1 MIALI
6 AEKPSVAK
14 DIARIIGATQ
24 RNDGYLSGNGYMVT
38 WAFGHLIQLA
48 MPEAYGVANFRRESL
63 PILPSDFRLIP
74 RQVKAEKGYKA
85 DPGVLKQLKV
95 IKEVF
100 DQCDRIIVATDAGRE
115 GELIFRYIFH
125 YLNCRKPF
133 VRLWIS
139 SLTDKAIRE
148 GMDNLQ
154 PGGRYDNLYLSAK
167 SRSEADW
174 LIGINATQALS
185 VAAGQG
191 VFSLGR
197 VQTPTLVMICSRFLE
212 NRNFV
217 PTKFWQLKAV
227 TASGGID
234 FTAQSTDKWEQQ
246 SDAIA
251 ALQRV
256 KDAGQLV
263 VKSVERKE
271 TSQEPPLLYDLT
283 TLQKEANTKLDFS
296 ADKTLSIAQSLYE
309 KKVMSYPRTGSRY
322 ISEDVF
328 EEMPERIALL
338 GQYHRFAGYAA
349 SLNSNTL
356 NRRSVNDGKVTDHHA
371 LIVTENLPD
380 ELSEDEKAVY
390 ELVAGRMLEA
400 FSDKCVKDVTTA
412 VLSAGNTDFTVKGA
426 IMKEAGW
433 RAVFNEQEAG
443 EDGEAAGLPQL
454 QEGEILSLS
463 GVDLLEKQTKPKPLH
478 TESSLL
484 AAMENAGR
492 ELEDAELKASLKDAG
507 IGTPAT
513 RAAIIETLF
522 ARQYIVREKRNI
534 IPTEK
539 GLAVYRIVKDK
550 KIADVE
556 MTGMWETALAKIEAG
571 CMDADTFRKGIEVYA
586 AQITAELLSVQLSI
600 AGGETCPCPKCGSGR
615 ILFYPK
621 VAKCSNVDCT
631 LTIFRNKCDK
641 QLTNKQVV
649 ELVTKRKSGL
659 IKGFK
664 GKNGKVFDAS
674 LVLDEQFNVAFSFPE
689 KKGKPKK

>member
-14 DIARIIGATQ
+14 DIARIIGATG

-48 MPEAYGVANFRRESL
+48 MPEAYGVANFRKESL
-63 PILPSDFRLIP
+63 PILPPDFQLIP

-100 DQCDRIIVATDAGRE
+100 DQCDKIIVATDAGRE

-148 GMDNLQ
+148 GLDNLQ

-197 VQTPTLVMICSRFLE
+197 VQTPTLVMICSRYLE
-212 NRNFV
+212 NKNFV
-217 PTKFWQLKAV
+217 PAKFWQLKAH
-227 TASGGID
+227 TASGEIS
-234 FTAQSTDKWEQQ
+234 FPAQSTAKWEQQ
-246 SDAIA
+246 PEAIA

-271 TSQEPPLLYDLT
+271 ASQEPPLLYDLT
-283 TLQKEANTKLDFS
+283 TLQKEANTKLNFS

-328 EEMPERIALL
+328 DEMPERVALL
-338 GQYHRFAGYAA
+338 GQYPRFAGYAA
-349 SLNSNTL
+349 GLNGATL
-356 NRRSVNDGKVTDHHA
+356 NRRSVNDSKVTDHHA
-371 LIVTENLPD
+371 LIITENLPG
-380 ELSEDEKAVY
+380 ELSKDERAIY

-400 FSDKCVKDVTTA
+400 FSGRCVKDVTTA
-412 VLSAGNTDFTVKGA
+412 VLSAGDTDFMVKGA
-426 IMKEAGW
+426 VMKVAGW
-433 RAVFNEQEAG
+433 RAVFSEQDT
-443 EDGEAAGLPQL
+443 EDEDNATLPPL
-454 QEGEILSLS
+454 QEGQCLPLSA
-463 GVDLLEKQTKPKPLH
+463 VDLLEKQTKPKPLH

-484 AAMENAGR
+484 AAMENAGK
-492 ELEDAELKASLKDAG
+492 ELEDAELKARLKDAG

-522 ARQYIVREKRNI
+522 VRQYIVREKKNLV
-534 IPTEK
+534 PTDK
-539 GLAVYRIVKDK
+539 GLAVYKIVKDK

-556 MTGMWETALAKIEAG
+556 MTGMWENALAKIEAG
-571 CMDADTFRKGIEVYA
+571 GMDADTFRKSIEVYA

-600 AGGETCPCPKCGSGR
+600 ANDETCPCPKCNSGR

-641 QLTNKQVV
+641 QLSDKQII
-649 ELVTKRKSGL
+649 ELVTKRKTGL

-664 GKNGKVFDAS
+664 GKNGKAFDAS
-674 LVLDEQFNVAFSFPE
+674 LVLDEQFNVGFSFP
-689 KKGKPKK
+689 KKKEKPKK

>member
-1 MIALI
+1 MI

-63 PILPSDFRLIP
+63 PIIPADFQLIP

-125 YLNCRKPF
+125 YLSCHKPF

-139 SLTDKAIRE
+139 SLTDRAIRE
-148 GMDNLQ
+148 GMENLQ
-154 PGGRYDNLYLSAK
+154 PGERYDNLYLAAK

-197 VQTPTLVMICSRFLE
+197 VQTPTLMMICDRYLE
-212 NRNFV
+212 NKNFV
-217 PTKFWQLKAV
+217 PTKFWQLKAS
-227 TASGGID
+227 TASGGIG
-234 FTAQSTDKWEQQ
+234 FTAQSTARWEQQ
-246 SDAIA
+246 PEAIA

-271 TSQEPPLLYDLT
+271 AAQEPPLLYDLT
-283 TLQKEANTKLDFS
+283 TLQKEANTKLNFS

-338 GQYHRFAGYAA
+338 ERYSRFAGYAA
-349 SLNSNTL
+349 GLNGTTL

-371 LIVTENLPD
+371 LIVTENLPG
-380 ELSEDEKAVY
+380 ELSKDERAVY

-400 FSDKCVKDVTTA
+400 FSGKCVKDVTTA
-412 VLSAGNTDFTVKGA
+412 LLSAGDTGFTVKGA
-426 IMKEAGW
+426 VMKTAGW
-433 RAVFNEQEAG
+433 RTVFSERDT
-443 EDGEAAGLPQL
+443 EDEDAATLPPL
-454 QEGEILSLS
+454 QEGQTLPLS

-484 AAMENAGR
+484 AAMENAGK
-492 ELEDAELKASLKDAG
+492 ELEDAELKASMKDAG

-522 ARQYIVREKRNI
+522 ARQYIVREKKNLV
-534 IPTEK
+534 PTDK

-571 CMDADTFRKGIEVYA
+571 SMDADTFRKGIEVYA
-586 AQITAELLSVQLSI
+586 AQITAELLSVQLSF
-600 AGGETCPCPKCGSGR
+600 ASGETCPCPKCGSGR

-631 LTIFRNKCDK
+631 LTIFRSKCDK
-641 QLTNKQVV
+641 QLTDKQIV
-649 ELVTKRKSGL
+649 ELVTKRKTGL

-664 GKNGKVFDAS
+664 GKNGKAFDAS

>member
-14 DIARIIGATQ
+14 DIARIIGATG

-63 PILPSDFRLIP
+63 PVIPERFQLIP

-95 IKEVF
+95 IKDVF
-100 DQCDRIIVATDAGRE
+100 DRCDRIIVATDAGRE
-115 GELIFRYIFH
+115 GEAIFRYI
-125 YLNCRKPF
+125 YSYTGCTKPF

-148 GMDNLQ
+148 GLENLKD
-154 PGGRYDNLYLSAK
+154 GREYDNLYRSAK
-167 SRSEADW
+167 ARSEADW

-217 PTKFWQLKAV
+217 PTKFWQLKAS
-227 TASGGID
+227 TASGGIS
-234 FTAQSTDKWEQQ
+234 FTAQSTAKWEQQ
-246 SDAIA
+246 PEAIA

-256 KDAGQLV
+256 KDAGQLA

-328 EEMPERIALL
+328 DEMPGRVALL
-338 GQYHRFAGYAA
+338 GQYPRFAGYAA
-349 SLNSNTL
+349 GLNGVTL

-371 LIVTENLPD
+371 LIVTENLPG
-380 ELSEDEKAVY
+380 ELSKDERAVY

-400 FSDKCVKDVTTA
+400 FSGRCVKDVTTA
-412 VLSAGNTDFTVKGA
+412 VLSAGDTDFTVKGA
-426 IMKEAGW
+426 VMKEAGW
-433 RAVFNEQEAG
+433 RGVFSGQETG
-443 EDGEAAGLPQL
+443 EDEETVNLPPL
-454 QEGEILSLS
+454 QEGENLPISNME
-463 GVDLLEKQTKPKPLH
+463 LLEKHTKPKPLH

-484 AAMENAGR
+484 AAMENAGK
-492 ELEDAELKASLKDAG
+492 ELEDTGLNASLKDAG

-522 ARQYIVREKRNI
+522 ARQYIVREKKNLV
-534 IPTEK
+534 PTDK

-571 CMDADTFRKGIEVYA
+571 SMDADTFRKGIEVYTR
-586 AQITAELLSVQLSI
+586 QITAELLSVQLSV
-600 AGGETCPCPKCGSGR
+600 ATGETCPCPKCGSGR

-631 LTIFRNKCDK
+631 LTMFRNKCDK
-641 QLTNKQVV
+641 QLSDKQIV
-649 ELVTKRKSGL
+649 ELVTKRKTGL

-664 GKNGKVFDAS
+664 GKNGKAFDAS
-674 LVLDEQFNVAFSFPE
+674 LVLDGEFNVAFSFPE

>member
-14 DIARIIGATQ
+14 DIARIIGATG

-63 PILPSDFRLIP
+63 PILPPDFQLIP

-100 DQCDRIIVATDAGRE
+100 DRCDRIIVATDAGRE

-148 GMDNLQ
+148 GLDNLQ

-197 VQTPTLVMICSRFLE
+197 VQTPTLVMICSRYLE
-212 NRNFV
+212 NKNFV
-217 PTKFWQLKAV
+217 PAKFWQLKAH
-227 TASGGID
+227 TASGEIS
-234 FTAQSTDKWEQQ
+234 FPAQSTAKWEQQ
-246 SDAIA
+246 PEAIA

-271 TSQEPPLLYDLT
+271 ASQEPPLLYDLT
-283 TLQKEANTKLDFS
+283 TLQKEANTKLNFS

-328 EEMPERIALL
+328 DEMPERVALL
-338 GQYHRFAGYAA
+338 GQYPRFAGYAA
-349 SLNSNTL
+349 GLNGATL
-356 NRRSVNDGKVTDHHA
+356 NRRSVNDSKVTDHHA
-371 LIVTENLPD
+371 LIITENLPG
-380 ELSEDEKAVY
+380 ELSKDERAIY

-400 FSDKCVKDVTTA
+400 FSGRCVKDVTTA
-412 VLSAGNTDFTVKGA
+412 VLSAGDTDFMVKGA
-426 IMKEAGW
+426 VMKVAGW
-433 RAVFNEQEAG
+433 RAVFSEQDT
-443 EDGEAAGLPQL
+443 EDEDNATLPPL
-454 QEGEILSLS
+454 QEGQCLPLSA
-463 GVDLLEKQTKPKPLH
+463 VDLLEKQTKPKPLH

-484 AAMENAGR
+484 AAMENAGK
-492 ELEDAELKASLKDAG
+492 ELEDAELKARLKDAG

-522 ARQYIVREKRNI
+522 VRQYIVREKKNLV
-534 IPTEK
+534 PTDK
-539 GLAVYRIVKDK
+539 GLAVYKIVKDK

-556 MTGMWETALAKIEAG
+556 MTGMWENALAKIEAG
-571 CMDADTFRKGIEVYA
+571 GMDADTFRKSIEVYA

-600 AGGETCPCPKCGSGR
+600 ANDETCPCPKCNSGR

-641 QLTNKQVV
+641 QLSDKQII
-649 ELVTKRKSGL
+649 ELVTKRKTGL

-664 GKNGKVFDAS
+664 GKNGKAFDAS
-674 LVLDEQFNVAFSFPE
+674 LVLDEQFNVGFSFP
-689 KKGKPKK
+689 KKKEKPKK

>member
-63 PILPSDFRLIP
+63 PIIPADFRLIP
-74 RQVKAEKGYKA
+74 RQAKAEKGYKA

-125 YLNCRKPF
+125 YLDCRKPF

-139 SLTDKAIRE
+139 SLTDRAIRE
-148 GMDNLQ
+148 GMENLQ
-154 PGGRYDNLYLSAK
+154 PGERYDNLYLAAK

-197 VQTPTLVMICSRFLE
+197 VQTPTLVMICDRYLE
-212 NRNFV
+212 NKNFV
-217 PTKFWQLKAV
+217 PTKFWQLKASA
-227 TASGGID
+227 ASGGIG
-234 FTAQSTDKWEQQ
+234 FTVQSTAKWEQQ
-246 SDAIA
+246 PEAIA
-251 ALQRV
+251 ALQRA

-271 TSQEPPLLYDLT
+271 AAQEPPLLYDLT
-283 TLQKEANTKLDFS
+283 TLQKEANTKLNFS

-338 GQYHRFAGYAA
+338 ERYPRFAGYAA
-349 SLNSNTL
+349 GLDGATL

-371 LIVTENLPD
+371 LIVTENLPG
-380 ELSEDEKAVY
+380 ELSKDERAIY
-390 ELVAGRMLEA
+390 EMVAGRMLEA
-400 FSDKCVKDVTTA
+400 FSGKCVKDVTTA
-412 VLSAGNTDFTVKGA
+412 LLSAGDTDFTVKGA
-426 IMKEAGW
+426 VMKTAGW
-433 RAVFNEQEAG
+433 RAVLSEQDT
-443 EDGEAAGLPQL
+443 EDEDTAALPPL
-454 QEGEILSLS
+454 QERQTLPLSS
-463 GVDLLEKQTKPKPLH
+463 VDLLEKQTKPKPLH

-484 AAMENAGR
+484 AAMENAGK
-492 ELEDAELKASLKDAG
+492 ELEDAELKASMKDAG

-522 ARQYIVREKRNI
+522 ARQYIVREKKNLV
-534 IPTEK
+534 PTEK
-539 GLAVYRIVKDK
+539 GLAVYRIVKGK
-550 KIADVE
+550 KIADVG

-571 CMDADTFRKGIEVYA
+571 DMDADTFRKGIEVYA
-586 AQITAELLSVQLSI
+586 TQITAELLSVQLSF
-600 AGGETCPCPKCGSGR
+600 ASGETCPCPKCGSGR

-631 LTIFRNKCDK
+631 LTIFRSKCDK
-641 QLTNKQVV
+641 QLTDKQIV
-649 ELVTKRKSGL
+649 ELVTKRKTGL

-664 GKNGKVFDAS
+664 GKNGKAFDAS
-674 LVLDEQFNVAFSFPE
+674 LVLDGQFNVAFSFPE

>member
-1 MIALI
+1 MI

-63 PILPSDFRLIP
+63 PIIPADFQLIP

-125 YLNCRKPF
+125 YLSCHKPF

-139 SLTDKAIRE
+139 SLTDRAIRE
-148 GMDNLQ
+148 GMENLQ
-154 PGGRYDNLYLSAK
+154 PGERYDNLYLAAK

-197 VQTPTLVMICSRFLE
+197 VQTPTLVMICDRYLE
-212 NRNFV
+212 NKNFV
-217 PTKFWQLKAV
+217 PTKFWQLKAS
-227 TASGGID
+227 TASGGIG
-234 FTAQSTDKWEQQ
+234 FTAQSTARWEQQ
-246 SDAIA
+246 PEAIA
-251 ALQRV
+251 ALQRA

-271 TSQEPPLLYDLT
+271 TAQEPPLLYDLT
-283 TLQKEANTKLDFS
+283 TLQKEANTKLNFS

-338 GQYHRFAGYAA
+338 ERYPRFAGYAA
-349 SLNSNTL
+349 GLNGATL

-371 LIVTENLPD
+371 LIVTENLPG
-380 ELSEDEKAVY
+380 ELSKDERAVY

-400 FSDKCVKDVTTA
+400 FSGKCVKDVTTA
-412 VLSAGNTDFTVKGA
+412 LLSAGDTGFTVKGA
-426 IMKEAGW
+426 VMKTAGW
-433 RAVFNEQEAG
+433 RAVFSEQDT
-443 EDGEAAGLPQL
+443 EDEDAATLPPL
-454 QEGEILSLS
+454 QEGQTLPLS

-484 AAMENAGR
+484 AAMENAGK

-522 ARQYIVREKRNI
+522 ARQYIVREKKNLV
-534 IPTEK
+534 PTDK

-571 CMDADTFRKGIEVYA
+571 SMDADTFRKGIEVYA
-586 AQITAELLSVQLSI
+586 AQITTELLSVQLSF
-600 AGGETCPCPKCGSGR
+600 ASGETCPCPKCGSGR

-641 QLTNKQVV
+641 QLTDKQIV
-649 ELVTKRKSGL
+649 ELVTKRKTGL

-664 GKNGKVFDAS
+664 GKNGKAFDAS
-674 LVLDEQFNVAFSFPE
+674 LVLDGQFNVAFSFPE
-689 KKGKPKK
+689 KEKTKK

>member
-1 MIALI
+1 M
-6 AEKPSVAK
+6 
-14 DIARIIGATQ
+14 
-24 RNDGYLSGNGYMVT
+24 
-38 WAFGHLIQLA
+38 
-48 MPEAYGVANFRRESL
+48 
-63 PILPSDFRLIP
+63 
-74 RQVKAEKGYKA
+74 RQDY
-85 DPGVLKQLKV
+85 
-95 IKEVF
+95 
-100 DQCDRIIVATDAGRE
+100 CRTDAGRE

-148 GMDNLQ
+148 GLDNLQ
-154 PGGRYDNLYLSAK
+154 PGEYYDNLYLSAK

-197 VQTPTLVMICSRFLE
+197 VQTPTLVMICSRYLE
-212 NRNFV
+212 NKNFV
-217 PTKFWQLKAV
+217 PAKFWQLKAA
-227 TASGGID
+227 TASGEIS
-234 FTAQSTDKWEQQ
+234 FTAQSTAKWEQQ
-246 SDAIA
+246 PEAIA

-271 TSQEPPLLYDLT
+271 ACQEPPLLYDLT
-283 TLQKEANTKLDFS
+283 TLQKEANTKLNFS

-322 ISEDVF
+322 IPEDVF
-328 EEMPERIALL
+328 DEMPERVALL
-338 GQYHRFAGYAA
+338 GQYPRFAGYAA
-349 SLNSNTL
+349 GLDGAAL
-356 NRRSVNDGKVTDHHA
+356 NRRSVNDSKVTDHHA
-371 LIVTENLPD
+371 LIITENLPG
-380 ELSEDEKAVY
+380 ELSKDERAVY

-400 FSDKCVKDVTTA
+400 FSGKCVKDVTTA
-412 VLSAGNTDFTVKGA
+412 LLSGGDTDFTVKGSV
-426 IMKEAGW
+426 MKEAGW
-433 RAVFNEQEAG
+433 RAVFGEQETG
-443 EDGEAAGLPQL
+443 GDEEAASLPPL
-454 QEGEILSLS
+454 QEGEYLPLS

-484 AAMENAGR
+484 AAMENAGK

-522 ARQYIVREKRNI
+522 ARQYIVREKKNLV
-534 IPTEK
+534 PTDK
-539 GLAVYRIVKDK
+539 GLAVYRIVRDK

-571 CMDADTFRKGIEVYA
+571 SMDADMFRKGIEVYA

-600 AGGETCPCPKCGSGR
+600 ANGETCSCPKCNNGR

-641 QLTNKQVV
+641 QLSDKQIV
-649 ELVTKRKSGL
+649 ELATKRKTGL

-664 GKNGKVFDAS
+664 GKNGKAFDAS
-674 LVLDEQFNVAFSFPE
+674 LVLDEQFNIGFSFPE
-689 KKGKPKK
+689 KKAKPKK

>member
-14 DIARIIGATQ
+14 DIARVIGATQ

-63 PILPSDFRLIP
+63 PIIPADFQLIP

-125 YLNCRKPF
+125 YLSCHKPF

-139 SLTDKAIRE
+139 SLTDRAIRE
-148 GMDNLQ
+148 GMENLQ
-154 PGGRYDNLYLSAK
+154 PGERYDNLYLAAK

-197 VQTPTLVMICSRFLE
+197 VQTPTLMMICDRYLE
-212 NRNFV
+212 NKNFV
-217 PTKFWQLKAV
+217 PTKFWQLKAS
-227 TASGGID
+227 TASGGIG
-234 FTAQSTDKWEQQ
+234 FTAQSTARWEQQ
-246 SDAIA
+246 PEAIA
-251 ALQRV
+251 ALQRA

-271 TSQEPPLLYDLT
+271 TAQEPPLLYDLT
-283 TLQKEANTKLDFS
+283 TLQKEANTKLNFS

-338 GQYHRFAGYAA
+338 ERYPRFAGYAA
-349 SLNSNTL
+349 GLNGATL

-371 LIVTENLPD
+371 LIVTENLPG
-380 ELSEDEKAVY
+380 ELSKDERAIY

-400 FSDKCVKDVTTA
+400 FSGKCVKDVTTA
-412 VLSAGNTDFTVKGA
+412 MLSAGDTGFTVKGA
-426 IMKEAGW
+426 VMKTAGW
-433 RAVFNEQEAG
+433 RAVFSEQDT
-443 EDGEAAGLPQL
+443 EDEDAATLPPL
-454 QEGEILSLS
+454 QEGQTLPLS

-484 AAMENAGR
+484 AAMENAGK

-522 ARQYIVREKRNI
+522 ARQYIVREKKNLV
-534 IPTEK
+534 PTDK

-571 CMDADTFRKGIEVYA
+571 SMDADTFRKGIEVYA
-586 AQITAELLSVQLSI
+586 IQITAELLSVQLSF
-600 AGGETCPCPKCGSGR
+600 ASGETCPCPKCGNGR

-631 LTIFRNKCDK
+631 LTIFRSKCDK
-641 QLTNKQVV
+641 QLTDKQIV
-649 ELVTKRKSGL
+649 ELVTKRKTGL

-664 GKNGKVFDAS
+664 GKNGKAFDAS

>member
-14 DIARIIGATQ
+14 DIARIIGAT
-24 RNDGYLSGNGYMVT
+24 RKNDGYLSGNGYMVT

-63 PILPSDFRLIP
+63 PVIPERFQLIP

-95 IKEVF
+95 IKDVF
-100 DQCDRIIVATDAGRE
+100 DRCDRIIVATDAGRE
-115 GELIFRYIFH
+115 GEAIFRYI
-125 YLNCRKPF
+125 YSYTGCTKPF

-148 GMDNLQ
+148 GLENLKD
-154 PGGRYDNLYLSAK
+154 GREYDNLYRSAK
-167 SRSEADW
+167 ARSEADW

-217 PTKFWQLKAV
+217 PTKFWQLKAS
-227 TASGGID
+227 TASGGIS
-234 FTAQSTDKWEQQ
+234 FTAQSTAKWEQQ
-246 SDAIA
+246 PEAIA

-256 KDAGQLV
+256 KDAGQLA

-328 EEMPERIALL
+328 DEMPGRVALL
-338 GQYHRFAGYAA
+338 GQYPRFAGYAA
-349 SLNSNTL
+349 GLNGVTL

-371 LIVTENLPD
+371 LIVTENLPG
-380 ELSEDEKAVY
+380 ELSKDERAVY

-400 FSDKCVKDVTTA
+400 FSGRCVKDVTTA
-412 VLSAGNTDFTVKGA
+412 VLSAGDTDFTVKGA
-426 IMKEAGW
+426 VMKEAGW
-433 RAVFNEQEAG
+433 RGVFSGQETG
-443 EDGEAAGLPQL
+443 EDEETVNLPPL
-454 QEGEILSLS
+454 QEGENLPISNME
-463 GVDLLEKQTKPKPLH
+463 LLEKHTKPKPLH

-484 AAMENAGR
+484 AAMENAGK

-522 ARQYIVREKRNI
+522 ARQYIVREKKNLV
-534 IPTEK
+534 PTDK
-539 GLAVYRIVKDK
+539 GLAVYKIVKDK

-571 CMDADTFRKGIEVYA
+571 SMDADTFRKGIEVYA
-586 AQITAELLSVQLSI
+586 TQITAELLSVQLSV
-600 AGGETCPCPKCGSGR
+600 ATGETCPCPKCGSGR

-631 LTIFRNKCDK
+631 FTVFRNKCDK
-641 QLTNKQVV
+641 QLTDKQIV
-649 ELVTKRKSGL
+649 ELATKRKTGL

-664 GKNGKVFDAS
+664 GKNGKAFDAS
-674 LVLDEQFNVAFSFPE
+674 LVLDGEFNVAFSFPE

>member
-63 PILPSDFRLIP
+63 PIIPADFQLIP

-125 YLNCRKPF
+125 YLSCHKPF

-139 SLTDKAIRE
+139 SLTDRAIRE
-148 GMDNLQ
+148 GMENLQ
-154 PGGRYDNLYLSAK
+154 PGERYDNLYLAAK

-197 VQTPTLVMICSRFLE
+197 VQTPTLMMICDRYLE
-212 NRNFV
+212 NKNFV
-217 PTKFWQLKAV
+217 PTKFWQLKAS
-227 TASGGID
+227 TASGGIG
-234 FTAQSTDKWEQQ
+234 FTAQSTAKWEQQ
-246 SDAIA
+246 PEAIA
-251 ALQRV
+251 ALQRA

-271 TSQEPPLLYDLT
+271 TAQEPPLLYDLT
-283 TLQKEANTKLDFS
+283 TLQKEANTKLNFS

-338 GQYHRFAGYAA
+338 ERYPRFAEYAA
-349 SLNSNTL
+349 GLNGATL

-371 LIVTENLPD
+371 LIVTENLPG
-380 ELSEDEKAVY
+380 ELSKDERAVY

-400 FSDKCVKDVTTA
+400 FSGKCVKDVTTA
-412 VLSAGNTDFTVKGA
+412 LLSAGDTGFTVKGA
-426 IMKEAGW
+426 VMKTAGW
-433 RAVFNEQEAG
+433 RAVFSEQDT
-443 EDGEAAGLPQL
+443 EDEDTATLPPL
-454 QEGEILSLS
+454 QEGQTLPLS

-484 AAMENAGR
+484 AAMENAGK

-522 ARQYIVREKRNI
+522 ARQYIVREKKNLV
-534 IPTEK
+534 PTDK

-571 CMDADTFRKGIEVYA
+571 SMDADTFRKGIEVYA
-586 AQITAELLSVQLSI
+586 AQITAELLSVQLSF
-600 AGGETCPCPKCGSGR
+600 ASGETCPCPKCGSGR

-641 QLTNKQVV
+641 QLTDKQIV
-649 ELVTKRKSGL
+649 ELVTKRKTGL

-664 GKNGKVFDAS
+664 GKNGKAFDAS
-674 LVLDEQFNVAFSFPE
+674 LVLDGQFNVAFSFPE

>member
-14 DIARIIGATQ
+14 DIARIIGATG

-63 PILPSDFRLIP
+63 PILPPDFRLIP

-100 DQCDRIIVATDAGRE
+100 DRCDKIIVATDAGRE
-115 GELIFRYIFH
+115 GELIHRYI
-125 YLNCRKPF
+125 CTKPF

-139 SLTDKAIRE
+139 SLTDRAIRE
-148 GMDNLQ
+148 GLDNLQ

-197 VQTPTLVMICSRFLE
+197 VQTPTLVMICSRYLE
-212 NRNFV
+212 NKNFV
-217 PTKFWQLKAV
+217 PAKFWQLKAA
-227 TASGGID
+227 TASGEIS
-234 FTAQSTDKWEQQ
+234 FTAQSTAKWEQQ
-246 SDAIA
+246 PEAIA

-256 KDAGQLV
+256 KDAGQLA

-283 TLQKEANTKLDFS
+283 SLQKEANTKLDFS

-328 EEMPERIALL
+328 DEMPGRVALL
-338 GQYHRFAGYAA
+338 GQYPRFAGYAA
-349 SLNSNTL
+349 GLDGAAL

-371 LIVTENLPD
+371 LIVTENLPG
-380 ELSEDEKAVY
+380 ELSKDERAVY

-400 FSDKCVKDVTTA
+400 FSGRCVKDVTTA
-412 VLSAGNTDFTVKGA
+412 VLSAGDTDFTVKGA
-426 IMKEAGW
+426 VMKEAGW
-433 RAVFNEQEAG
+433 RAVFG
-443 EDGEAAGLPQL
+443 ERETGGDEEAASLPPL
-454 QEGEILSLS
+454 QEGECLPLS

-484 AAMENAGR
+484 AAMENAGK
-492 ELEDAELKASLKDAG
+492 ELEDAGLKASLKDAG

-522 ARQYIVREKRNI
+522 TRQYIVREKKNLV
-534 IPTEK
+534 PTDK

-550 KIADVE
+550 KIADVG
-556 MTGMWETALAKIEAG
+556 MTGMWETALSKIEAG
-571 CMDADTFRKGIEVYA
+571 NMDADTFRKGIEVYA
-586 AQITAELLSVQLSI
+586 AQITAELLSVQLSV
-600 AGGETCPCPKCGSGR
+600 AGSETCPCPKCGSGR

-641 QLTNKQVV
+641 QLSDKQIV
-649 ELVTKRKSGL
+649 ELVTKRKTGL

-664 GKNGKVFDAS
+664 GKNGKAFDAS

-689 KKGKPKK
+689 KKGKPKI

>member
-1 MIALI
+1 M
-6 AEKPSVAK
+6 
-14 DIARIIGATQ
+14 
-24 RNDGYLSGNGYMVT
+24 
-38 WAFGHLIQLA
+38 
-48 MPEAYGVANFRRESL
+48 
-63 PILPSDFRLIP
+63 
-74 RQVKAEKGYKA
+74 
-85 DPGVLKQLKV
+85 
-95 IKEVF
+95 
-100 DQCDRIIVATDAGRE
+100 
-115 GELIFRYIFH
+115 
-125 YLNCRKPF
+125 
-133 VRLWIS
+133 RLWIS

-148 GMDNLQ
+148 GLDNLQ
-154 PGGRYDNLYLSAK
+154 PGERYDNLYLSAK

-197 VQTPTLVMICSRFLE
+197 VQTPTLVMICSRYLE
-212 NRNFV
+212 NKNFV
-217 PTKFWQLKAV
+217 PAKFWQLKAA
-227 TASGGID
+227 TASGGIN
-234 FTAQSTDKWEQQ
+234 FTAQSTAKWEQQ
-246 SDAIA
+246 PEAIA
-251 ALQRV
+251 VLQRV

-271 TSQEPPLLYDLT
+271 ACQEPLLLYDLT
-283 TLQKEANTKLDFS
+283 TLQKEANTKLNFS

-322 ISEDVF
+322 IPEDVF
-328 EEMPERIALL
+328 DEMPERVALL
-338 GQYHRFAGYAA
+338 GQYPRFAGYAA
-349 SLNSNTL
+349 GLDGTPL

-371 LIVTENLPD
+371 LIITENLPG
-380 ELSEDEKAVY
+380 ELSKDERAVY

-400 FSDKCVKDVTTA
+400 FSGKCVKDVTTA
-412 VLSAGNTDFTVKGA
+412 LLSGGDTDFTVKGSV
-426 IMKEAGW
+426 MKEAGW
-433 RAVFNEQEAG
+433 RAVFGEQETG
-443 EDGEAAGLPQL
+443 GDEEAASLPPL
-454 QEGEILSLS
+454 QEGEYLPLS

-522 ARQYIVREKRNI
+522 ARQYIVREKKNLV
-534 IPTEK
+534 PTDK
-539 GLAVYRIVKDK
+539 GLAVYKIVKDK

-571 CMDADTFRKGIEVYA
+571 SMDADTFRKGIEVYA
-586 AQITAELLSVQLSI
+586 TQITAELLSVQLSV
-600 AGGETCPCPKCGSGR
+600 ATGETCPCPKCGSGR

-641 QLTNKQVV
+641 QLSDKQIV
-649 ELVTKRKSGL
+649 ELVTKRKTGL

-664 GKNGKVFDAS
+664 GKNGKAFDAS
-674 LVLDEQFNVAFSFPE
+674 LVLDEQFNVGFSFPE
-689 KKGKPKK
+689 KKAKPKK

>member
-14 DIARIIGATQ
+14 DIARVIEATQ

-63 PILPSDFRLIP
+63 PIIPADFQLIP

-125 YLNCRKPF
+125 YLNCHKPF

-139 SLTDKAIRE
+139 SLTDRAIRE
-148 GMDNLQ
+148 GMENLQ
-154 PGGRYDNLYLSAK
+154 PGERYDNLYLAAK

-185 VAAGQG
+185 VAVGQG

-197 VQTPTLVMICSRFLE
+197 VQTPTLMMICDRYLE
-212 NRNFV
+212 NKNFV
-217 PTKFWQLKAV
+217 PTKFWQLKAN
-227 TASGGID
+227 TASGGIG
-234 FTAQSTDKWEQQ
+234 FTAQSTARWEQQ
-246 SDAIA
+246 PEAIA
-251 ALQRV
+251 ALQRA
-256 KDAGQLV
+256 KDVGRLV

-271 TSQEPPLLYDLT
+271 TAQEPPLLYDLT
-283 TLQKEANTKLDFS
+283 TLQKEANTKLNFS

-338 GQYHRFAGYAA
+338 ERYPRFAEYAA
-349 SLNSNTL
+349 GLNGATL

-371 LIVTENLPD
+371 LIVTENLPG
-380 ELSEDEKAVY
+380 ELSKDERAVY

-400 FSDKCVKDVTTA
+400 FSGKCVKDVTTA
-412 VLSAGNTDFTVKGA
+412 LLSAGDTGFTVKGA
-426 IMKEAGW
+426 VMKTAGW
-433 RAVFNEQEAG
+433 RAVFSEQDT
-443 EDGEAAGLPQL
+443 EDEDVATMPPL
-454 QEGEILSLS
+454 QEGQTLPLS

-484 AAMENAGR
+484 AAMENAGK

-522 ARQYIVREKRNI
+522 ARQYIVREKKNLV
-534 IPTEK
+534 PTDK

-571 CMDADTFRKGIEVYA
+571 SMDADTFRKGIEVYA
-586 AQITAELLSVQLSI
+586 AQITAELLSVQLSF
-600 AGGETCPCPKCGSGR
+600 ASGETCPCPKCGSGR

-641 QLTNKQVV
+641 QLTDKQIV
-649 ELVTKRKSGL
+649 ELVTKRKTGL
-659 IKGFK
+659 IKGFR
-664 GKNGKVFDAS
+664 GKNGKAFDAL

-689 KKGKPKK
+689 KKAKPKK

>member
-63 PILPSDFRLIP
+63 PIIPADFQLIP

-125 YLNCRKPF
+125 YLNCHKPF

-139 SLTDKAIRE
+139 SLTDRAIRE
-148 GMDNLQ
+148 GMENLQ
-154 PGGRYDNLYLSAK
+154 PGERYDNLYLAAK

-197 VQTPTLVMICSRFLE
+197 VQTPTLVMICDRYLE
-212 NRNFV
+212 NKNFV
-217 PTKFWQLKAV
+217 PTKFWQLKAS
-227 TASGGID
+227 TASGGIG
-234 FTAQSTDKWEQQ
+234 FTAQSTARWEQQ
-246 SDAIA
+246 PEAIA
-251 ALQRV
+251 VLQRA
-256 KDAGQLV
+256 KDAGQLT

-271 TSQEPPLLYDLT
+271 TAQEPPLLYDLT
-283 TLQKEANTKLDFS
+283 TLQKEANTKLNFS

-338 GQYHRFAGYAA
+338 ERYPRFAGYAA
-349 SLNSNTL
+349 GLNGTTL

-371 LIVTENLPD
+371 LIVTENLPG
-380 ELSEDEKAVY
+380 ELSKDERAIY

-400 FSDKCVKDVTTA
+400 FSGKCVKDVTTA
-412 VLSAGNTDFTVKGA
+412 LLSAGDTGFTVKGA
-426 IMKEAGW
+426 VMKTAGW
-433 RAVFNEQEAG
+433 RAVFSEQDT
-443 EDGEAAGLPQL
+443 EDEDAATLPPL
-454 QEGEILSLS
+454 QEGQTLPLS

-484 AAMENAGR
+484 AAMENAGK
-492 ELEDAELKASLKDAG
+492 ELEDAELKASMKDAG

-522 ARQYIVREKRNI
+522 ARQYIVREKKNLV
-534 IPTEK
+534 PTDK

-571 CMDADTFRKGIEVYA
+571 GMDANTFRKGIEVYA
-586 AQITAELLSVQLSI
+586 GQITAELLSVHLSI
-600 AGGETCPCPKCGSGR
+600 AGEETCPCPKCGNGR

-631 LTIFRNKCDK
+631 LTIFRSKCDK
-641 QLTNKQVV
+641 QLTDKQIV
-649 ELVTKRKSGL
+649 ELVTKRKTGL

-664 GKNGKVFDAS
+664 GKNGKAFDAS
-674 LVLDEQFNVAFSFPE
+674 LVLDGQFNVAFSFPE

>member
-1 MIALI
+1 MDNLLLW
-6 AEKPSVAK
+6 
-14 DIARIIGATQ
+14 II
-24 RNDGYLSGNGYMVT
+24 
-38 WAFGHLIQLA
+38 
-48 MPEAYGVANFRRESL
+48 
-63 PILPSDFRLIP
+63 PIITTLDN
-74 RQVKAEKGYKA
+74 
-85 DPGVLKQLKV
+85 
-95 IKEVF
+95 
-100 DQCDRIIVATDAGRE
+100 RE

-148 GMDNLQ
+148 GLDNLQ
-154 PGGRYDNLYLSAK
+154 PGERYDNLYLSAK

-197 VQTPTLVMICSRFLE
+197 VQTPTLVMICSRYLE
-212 NRNFV
+212 NKNFV
-217 PTKFWQLKAV
+217 PAKFWQLKAA
-227 TASGGID
+227 TASGEIS
-234 FTAQSTDKWEQQ
+234 FTAQSTAKWEQQ
-246 SDAIA
+246 PEAIA

-271 TSQEPPLLYDLT
+271 ACQEPPLLYDLT
-283 TLQKEANTKLDFS
+283 TLQKEANTKLNFS

-322 ISEDVF
+322 IPEDVF
-328 EEMPERIALL
+328 DEMPERVALL
-338 GQYHRFAGYAA
+338 GQYPRFAGYAA
-349 SLNSNTL
+349 GLDGAAL
-356 NRRSVNDGKVTDHHA
+356 NRRSVNDSKVTDHHA
-371 LIVTENLPD
+371 LIITENLPG
-380 ELSEDEKAVY
+380 ELSKDERAVY

-400 FSDKCVKDVTTA
+400 FSGKCVKDVTTA
-412 VLSAGNTDFTVKGA
+412 LLSGGDTDFTVKGSV
-426 IMKEAGW
+426 MKEAGW
-433 RAVFNEQEAG
+433 RAVFGEQETG
-443 EDGEAAGLPQL
+443 GDEEAASLPPL
-454 QEGEILSLS
+454 QEGEYLPLS

-484 AAMENAGR
+484 AAMENAGK

-522 ARQYIVREKRNI
+522 ARQYIVREKKNLV
-534 IPTEK
+534 PTDK
-539 GLAVYRIVKDK
+539 GLAVYRIVRDK

-571 CMDADTFRKGIEVYA
+571 SMDADMFRKGIEVYA

-600 AGGETCPCPKCGSGR
+600 ANGETCSCPKCNNGR

-641 QLTNKQVV
+641 QLSDKQIV
-649 ELVTKRKSGL
+649 ELATKRKTGL

-664 GKNGKVFDAS
+664 GKNGKAFDAS
-674 LVLDEQFNVAFSFPE
+674 LVLDEQFNIGFSFPE
-689 KKGKPKK
+689 KKAKPKK

>member
-63 PILPSDFRLIP
+63 PIIPADFRLIP
-74 RQVKAEKGYKA
+74 RQAKAEKGYKA

-125 YLNCRKPF
+125 YLDCRKPF

-139 SLTDKAIRE
+139 SLTDRAIRE
-148 GMDNLQ
+148 GMENLQ
-154 PGGRYDNLYLSAK
+154 PGERYDNLYLAAK

-197 VQTPTLVMICSRFLE
+197 VQTPTLMMICDRYLE
-212 NRNFV
+212 NKNFV
-217 PTKFWQLKAV
+217 PTKFWQLKAS
-227 TASGGID
+227 TASGGIG
-234 FTAQSTDKWEQQ
+234 FTAQSTARWEQQ
-246 SDAIA
+246 PEAIA
-251 ALQRV
+251 ALQRA
-256 KDAGQLV
+256 KDAGQFV

-271 TSQEPPLLYDLT
+271 AAQEPPLLYDLT
-283 TLQKEANTKLDFS
+283 TLQKEANTKLNFS

-338 GQYHRFAGYAA
+338 ERYPRFAGYAA
-349 SLNSNTL
+349 GLDGATL

-371 LIVTENLPD
+371 LIVTENLPG
-380 ELSEDEKAVY
+380 ELSKDERAIY
-390 ELVAGRMLEA
+390 EMVAGRMLEA
-400 FSDKCVKDVTTA
+400 FSGKCVKDVTTA
-412 VLSAGNTDFTVKGA
+412 LLSAGDTDFTVKGA
-426 IMKEAGW
+426 VMKTAGW
-433 RAVFNEQEAG
+433 RAVLSEQDT
-443 EDGEAAGLPQL
+443 EDEDTAALPPL
-454 QEGEILSLS
+454 QERQTLPLSS
-463 GVDLLEKQTKPKPLH
+463 VDLLEKQTKPKPLH

-484 AAMENAGR
+484 AAMENAGK
-492 ELEDAELKASLKDAG
+492 ELEDAELKASMKDAG

-522 ARQYIVREKRNI
+522 ARQYIVREKKNLV
-534 IPTEK
+534 PTEK
-539 GLAVYRIVKDK
+539 GLAVYRIVKGK
-550 KIADVE
+550 KIADVG

-571 CMDADTFRKGIEVYA
+571 DMDADTFRKGIEVYA
-586 AQITAELLSVQLSI
+586 TQITAELLSVQLSF
-600 AGGETCPCPKCGSGR
+600 ASGETCPCPKCGSGR

-631 LTIFRNKCDK
+631 LTIFRSKCDK
-641 QLTNKQVV
+641 QLTDKQIV
-649 ELVTKRKSGL
+649 ELVTKRKTGL

-664 GKNGKVFDAS
+664 GKNGKAFDAS
-674 LVLDEQFNVAFSFPE
+674 LVLDGQFNVAFSFPE

>member
-63 PILPSDFRLIP
+63 PIIPADFQLIP

-125 YLNCRKPF
+125 YLSCHKPF

-139 SLTDKAIRE
+139 SLTDRAIRE
-148 GMDNLQ
+148 GMENLQ
-154 PGGRYDNLYLSAK
+154 PGERYDNLYLAAK

-197 VQTPTLVMICSRFLE
+197 VQTPTLMMICDRYLE
-212 NRNFV
+212 NKNFV
-217 PTKFWQLKAV
+217 PTKFWQLKAS
-227 TASGGID
+227 TASGGIG
-234 FTAQSTDKWEQQ
+234 FTAQSTARWEQQ
-246 SDAIA
+246 PEAIA

-256 KDAGQLV
+256 KDAGQFV

-271 TSQEPPLLYDLT
+271 AAQEPPLLYDLT
-283 TLQKEANTKLDFS
+283 TLQKEANTKLNFS

-328 EEMPERIALL
+328 EEMPERVALL
-338 GQYHRFAGYAA
+338 ERYPRFAGYAA
-349 SLNSNTL
+349 GLNGNAL

-371 LIVTENLPD
+371 LIVTENLPG
-380 ELSEDEKAVY
+380 ELSKDERAIY

-400 FSDKCVKDVTTA
+400 FSGKCVKDVTTA
-412 VLSAGNTDFTVKGA
+412 LLSAGDTDFMVKGTV
-426 IMKEAGW
+426 MKTAGW
-433 RAVFNEQEAG
+433 RAVFSEQDT
-443 EDGEAAGLPQL
+443 EDEDTATLPPL
-454 QEGEILSLS
+454 QEGQTLPLS

-484 AAMENAGR
+484 AAMENAGK
-492 ELEDAELKASLKDAG
+492 ELEDTELKASLKDAG

-522 ARQYIVREKRNI
+522 ARQYIVREKKNLV
-534 IPTEK
+534 PTDK

-571 CMDADTFRKGIEVYA
+571 SMDADTFRKGIEVYA
-586 AQITAELLSVQLSI
+586 AQITAELLSVQLSF
-600 AGGETCPCPKCGSGR
+600 ASGETCPCPKCGSGR

-631 LTIFRNKCDK
+631 LTIFRSKCDK
-641 QLTNKQVV
+641 QLTDKQIV
-649 ELVTKRKSGL
+649 ELVTKRKTGL

-664 GKNGKVFDAS
+664 GKNGKAFDAS
-674 LVLDEQFNVAFSFPE
+674 LVLDGQFNVAFSFPE

>member
-1 MIALI
+1 MI

-63 PILPSDFRLIP
+63 PILPPDFQLIP

-148 GMDNLQ
+148 GLDNLQ
-154 PGGRYDNLYLSAK
+154 PGERYDNLYLSAK

-197 VQTPTLVMICSRFLE
+197 VQTPTLMMICDRYLE
-212 NRNFV
+212 NKNFV
-217 PTKFWQLKAV
+217 PTKFWQLKAS
-227 TASGGID
+227 TASGGIG
-234 FTAQSTDKWEQQ
+234 FTAQSTARWKQQ
-246 SDAIA
+246 PEAIA

-256 KDAGQLV
+256 KDAGQFV

-271 TSQEPPLLYDLT
+271 AAQEPPLLYDLT
-283 TLQKEANTKLDFS
+283 TLQKEANTKLNFS

-338 GQYHRFAGYAA
+338 ERYPRFAGYAA
-349 SLNSNTL
+349 GLNGTTL

-371 LIVTENLPD
+371 LIVTENLPG
-380 ELSEDEKAVY
+380 ELSKDERAVY

-400 FSDKCVKDVTTA
+400 FSGKCVKDVTT
-412 VLSAGNTDFTVKGA
+412 VLLSAGDTGFTVKGA
-426 IMKEAGW
+426 VMKEAGW
-433 RAVFNEQEAG
+433 RAVFSEQDT
-443 EDGEAAGLPQL
+443 EDEDTATLPPL
-454 QEGEILSLS
+454 QEGQTLPLS

-484 AAMENAGR
+484 AAMENAGK
-492 ELEDAELKASLKDAG
+492 ELEDAGLKASMKDAG

-522 ARQYIVREKRNI
+522 ARQYIVREKKNLV
-534 IPTEK
+534 PTDK
-539 GLAVYRIVKDK
+539 GLAVYQIVKDK

-556 MTGMWETALAKIEAG
+556 MTGMWETALAKIEASG
-571 CMDADTFRKGIEVYA
+571 MDADTFRKGIEVYA
-586 AQITAELLSVQLSI
+586 AQITAELLSVQLSF
-600 AGGETCPCPKCGSGR
+600 ASGETCPCPKCGSGR

-641 QLTNKQVV
+641 QLTDKQIV
-649 ELVTKRKSGL
+649 ELVTKRKTGL

-674 LVLDEQFNVAFSFPE
+674 LMLDEQFNVAFSFPE

>member
-14 DIARIIGATQ
+14 DIARIIGATG

-48 MPEAYGVANFRRESL
+48 MPEAYGVANFRKESL
-63 PILPSDFRLIP
+63 PILPTDFQLIP

-100 DQCDRIIVATDAGRE
+100 DQCDKIIVATDAGRE

-148 GMDNLQ
+148 GLDNLQ

-197 VQTPTLVMICSRFLE
+197 VQTPTLVMICSRYLE
-212 NRNFV
+212 NKNFV
-217 PTKFWQLKAV
+217 PAKFWQLKAH
-227 TASGGID
+227 TASGEIS
-234 FTAQSTDKWEQQ
+234 FPAQSTAKWEQQ
-246 SDAIA
+246 PEAIA

-271 TSQEPPLLYDLT
+271 ASQEPPLLYDLT
-283 TLQKEANTKLDFS
+283 TLQKEANTKLNFS

-328 EEMPERIALL
+328 DEMPERVALL
-338 GQYHRFAGYAA
+338 GQYPRFAGYAA
-349 SLNSNTL
+349 GLNGATL
-356 NRRSVNDGKVTDHHA
+356 NRRSVNDSKVTDHHA
-371 LIVTENLPD
+371 LIITENLPG
-380 ELSEDEKAVY
+380 ELSKDERAIY

-400 FSDKCVKDVTTA
+400 FSGRCVKDVTTA
-412 VLSAGNTDFTVKGA
+412 VLSAGDTDFMVKGA
-426 IMKEAGW
+426 VMKVAGW
-433 RAVFNEQEAG
+433 RAVFSEQDT
-443 EDGEAAGLPQL
+443 EDEDNATLPPL
-454 QEGEILSLS
+454 QEGQCLPLSA
-463 GVDLLEKQTKPKPLH
+463 VDLLEKQTKPKPLH

-484 AAMENAGR
+484 AAMENAGK
-492 ELEDAELKASLKDAG
+492 ELEDAELKARLKDAG

-522 ARQYIVREKRNI
+522 VRQYIVREKKNLV
-534 IPTEK
+534 PTDK

-571 CMDADTFRKGIEVYA
+571 NMDADTFRKGIEVYA
-586 AQITAELLSVQLSI
+586 AQITAELLSVQLSV
-600 AGGETCPCPKCGSGR
+600 AGSETCPCPKCNNGR

-641 QLTNKQVV
+641 QLSDKQIV
-649 ELVTKRKSGL
+649 ELVTKRKTGL

-664 GKNGKVFDAS
+664 GKNGKAFDAS
-674 LVLDEQFNVAFSFPE
+674 LVLDEQFNVGFSFP
-689 KKGKPKK
+689 KKKEKPKK

>member
-63 PILPSDFRLIP
+63 PIIPADFQLIP

-125 YLNCRKPF
+125 YLSCHKPF

-139 SLTDKAIRE
+139 SLTDRAIRE
-148 GMDNLQ
+148 GMENLQ
-154 PGGRYDNLYLSAK
+154 PGERYDNLYLAAK

-197 VQTPTLVMICSRFLE
+197 VQTPTLMMICDRYLE
-212 NRNFV
+212 NKNFV
-217 PTKFWQLKAV
+217 PTKFWQLKAS
-227 TASGGID
+227 TASGGIG
-234 FTAQSTDKWEQQ
+234 FTAQSTARWEQQ
-246 SDAIA
+246 PEAIA
-251 ALQRV
+251 ALQRA
-256 KDAGQLV
+256 KDAEQLV

-271 TSQEPPLLYDLT
+271 TAQEPPLLYDLT
-283 TLQKEANTKLDFS
+283 TLQKEANTKLNFS

-338 GQYHRFAGYAA
+338 ERYPRFAGYAA
-349 SLNSNTL
+349 GLNGATL

-371 LIVTENLPD
+371 LIVTENLPG
-380 ELSEDEKAVY
+380 ELSKDERAIY

-400 FSDKCVKDVTTA
+400 FSGKCVKDVTTA
-412 VLSAGNTDFTVKGA
+412 MLSAGDTGFTVKGA
-426 IMKEAGW
+426 VMKTAGW
-433 RAVFNEQEAG
+433 RAVFSEQDT
-443 EDGEAAGLPQL
+443 EDEDAATLPPL
-454 QEGEILSLS
+454 QEGQTLPLS

-484 AAMENAGR
+484 AAMENAGK
-492 ELEDAELKASLKDAG
+492 ELEDTELKASLKDAG

-522 ARQYIVREKRNI
+522 ARQYIVREKKNLV
-534 IPTEK
+534 PTDK

-571 CMDADTFRKGIEVYA
+571 SMDADTFRKGIEVYA
-586 AQITAELLSVQLSI
+586 IQITAELLSVQLSF
-600 AGGETCPCPKCGSGR
+600 ASGETCPCPKCGNGR

-631 LTIFRNKCDK
+631 LTIFRSKCDK
-641 QLTNKQVV
+641 QLTDKQIV
-649 ELVTKRKSGL
+649 ELVTKRKTGL

-664 GKNGKVFDAS
+664 GKNGKAFDAS

>member
-1 MIALI
+1 MI

-63 PILPSDFRLIP
+63 PILPPDFQLIP

-100 DQCDRIIVATDAGRE
+100 DQCDKIIVATDAGRE

-148 GMDNLQ
+148 GLDNLQ
-154 PGGRYDNLYLSAK
+154 PGEYYDNLYLSAK

-197 VQTPTLVMICSRFLE
+197 VQTPTLMMICDRYLE
-212 NRNFV
+212 NKNFV
-217 PTKFWQLKAV
+217 PTKFWQLKAS
-227 TASGGID
+227 TASGGIG
-234 FTAQSTDKWEQQ
+234 FTAQSTARWKQQ
-246 SDAIA
+246 PEAIA

-256 KDAGQLV
+256 KDAGQFV

-271 TSQEPPLLYDLT
+271 AAQEPPLLYDLT
-283 TLQKEANTKLDFS
+283 TLQKEANTKLNFS

-338 GQYHRFAGYAA
+338 ERYPRFAGYAA
-349 SLNSNTL
+349 GLNGTTL

-371 LIVTENLPD
+371 LIVTENLPG
-380 ELSEDEKAVY
+380 ELSKDERAVY

-400 FSDKCVKDVTTA
+400 FSGKCVKDVTT
-412 VLSAGNTDFTVKGA
+412 VLLSAGDTGFTVKGA
-426 IMKEAGW
+426 VMKEAGW
-433 RAVFNEQEAG
+433 RAVFSEQDT
-443 EDGEAAGLPQL
+443 EDEDTATLPPL
-454 QEGEILSLS
+454 QEGQTLPLS

-484 AAMENAGR
+484 AAMENAGK
-492 ELEDAELKASLKDAG
+492 ELEDAGLKASMKDAG

-522 ARQYIVREKRNI
+522 ARQYIVREKKNLV
-534 IPTEK
+534 PTDK
-539 GLAVYRIVKDK
+539 GLAVYQIVKDK

-556 MTGMWETALAKIEAG
+556 MTGMWETALAKIEASG
-571 CMDADTFRKGIEVYA
+571 MDADTFRKGIEVYA
-586 AQITAELLSVQLSI
+586 AQITAELLSVQLSF
-600 AGGETCPCPKCGSGR
+600 ASGETCPCPKCGSGR

-641 QLTNKQVV
+641 QLTDKQIV
-649 ELVTKRKSGL
+649 ELVTKRKTGL

-674 LVLDEQFNVAFSFPE
+674 LMLDEQFNVAFSFPE

>member
-14 DIARIIGATQ
+14 DIARIIGAT
-24 RNDGYLSGNGYMVT
+24 RKNDGYLSGNGYMVT

-63 PILPSDFRLIP
+63 PVIPERFQLIP

-95 IKEVF
+95 IKDVF
-100 DQCDRIIVATDAGRE
+100 DRCDRIIVATDAGRE
-115 GELIFRYIFH
+115 GEAIFRYI
-125 YLNCRKPF
+125 YSYTGCTKPF

-148 GMDNLQ
+148 GLENLKD
-154 PGGRYDNLYLSAK
+154 GREYDNLYRSAK
-167 SRSEADW
+167 ARSEADW

-217 PTKFWQLKAV
+217 PTKFWQLKAS
-227 TASGGID
+227 TASGGIS
-234 FTAQSTDKWEQQ
+234 FTAQSTAKWEQQ
-246 SDAIA
+246 PEAIA

-256 KDAGQLV
+256 KDAGQLA

-328 EEMPERIALL
+328 DEMPGRVALL
-338 GQYHRFAGYAA
+338 GQYPRFAGYAA
-349 SLNSNTL
+349 GLNGVTL

-371 LIVTENLPD
+371 LIVTENLPG
-380 ELSEDEKAVY
+380 ELSKDERAVY

-400 FSDKCVKDVTTA
+400 FSGRCVKDVTTA
-412 VLSAGNTDFTVKGA
+412 VLSAGDTDFTVKGA
-426 IMKEAGW
+426 VMKEAGW
-433 RAVFNEQEAG
+433 RGVFSGQETG
-443 EDGEAAGLPQL
+443 EDEETVNLPPL
-454 QEGEILSLS
+454 QEGENLPISNME
-463 GVDLLEKQTKPKPLH
+463 LLEKHTKPKPLH

-484 AAMENAGR
+484 AAMENAGK
-492 ELEDAELKASLKDAG
+492 ELEDTGLNASLKDAG

-522 ARQYIVREKRNI
+522 ARQYIVREKKNLV
-534 IPTEK
+534 PTDK
-539 GLAVYRIVKDK
+539 GLAVYGIVRDK

-571 CMDADTFRKGIEVYA
+571 SMDADTFRKGIEVYTR
-586 AQITAELLSVQLSI
+586 QITAELLSVQLSV
-600 AGGETCPCPKCGSGR
+600 ATGETCPCPKCGSGR

-631 LTIFRNKCDK
+631 FTVFRNKCDK
-641 QLTNKQVV
+641 QLTDKQIV
-649 ELVTKRKSGL
+649 ELATKRKTGL

-664 GKNGKVFDAS
+664 GKNGKAFDAS
-674 LVLDEQFNVAFSFPE
+674 LVLDGEFNVAFSFPE